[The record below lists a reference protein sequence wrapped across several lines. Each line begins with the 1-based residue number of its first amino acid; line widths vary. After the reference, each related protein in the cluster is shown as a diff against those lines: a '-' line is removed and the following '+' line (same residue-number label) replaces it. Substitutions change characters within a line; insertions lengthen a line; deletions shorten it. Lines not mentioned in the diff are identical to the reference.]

1 MAKPQTRKPA
11 SKEAVRDHGVAVA
24 ASVRRLTFHTGTF
37 PLTEGTG
44 HDLDRRIIIQ
54 EASGMMA
61 RLTAILAILAEVD

>member
-1 MAKPQTRKPA
+1 MKVATKRA
-11 SKEAVRDHGVAVA
+11 ANREAVRDHGAVVGE
-24 ASVRRLTFHTGTF
+24 SVKRLTLHTQTF

-61 RLTAILAILAEVD
+61 RLTAILAILAEEV